1 MIWSAAGVQSGRAD
15 PSAGQIRETV
25 REVVAEGPYYLEGH
39 QHFQPIWMQ
48 RIQAWILELL
58 DQFLSLVER
67 ITPAGTLGF
76 YLVVTALIAILC
88 ALMAH
93 IIYTMYVAMRP
104 PTHAMTARD
113 NENGAAF
120 DHKPIVEEARELAA
134 RGRYGDA
141 TRVLFRAA
149 LTLLEAKRG
158 GRIRKGLTNREYLRT
173 FRSDWVV
180 NSLKPF
186 VEVLDRKWY
195 RSEPF
200 QPEDFQ
206 RCEAA
211 LENLEQALEERGL

>member
-1 MIWSAAGVQSGRAD
+1 MTWSAAGGQSVSAP
-15 PSAGQIRETV
+15 PSAGQIKDTV
-25 REVVAEGPYYLEGH
+25 RELVAEGPYYLEGH
-39 QHFQPIWMQ
+39 HHFQPVWMQ
-48 RIQAWILELL
+48 RIQAWILDLL
-58 DQFLSLVER
+58 DRFLSVVER
-67 ITPAGTLGF
+67 IAPAGTLGF
-76 YLVVTALIAILC
+76 YLLIIALIAILC

-93 IIYTMYVAMRP
+93 IIYTLYLAMRP
-104 PTHAMTARD
+104 PTHAQTAR
-113 NENGAAF
+113 NGENGAGF

-134 RGRYGDA
+134 RGVYGDA

-211 LENLEQALEERGL
+211 LQGLEQALEERGL

>member
-1 MIWSAAGVQSGRAD
+1 MTWSTARGQSVSAS
-15 PSAGQIRETV
+15 PSADQIKDTAREL
-25 REVVAEGPYYLEGH
+25 VAEGPYYLEGH
-39 QHFQPIWMQ
+39 HHFQPIWMQ

-58 DQFLSLVER
+58 EQFLNVVER
-67 ITPAGTLGF
+67 IAPAGTWGF
-76 YLVVTALIAILC
+76 YLLVTALIAILC

-93 IIYTMYVAMRP
+93 IIYTMYLAMRP
-104 PTHAMTARD
+104 PTHAMTSRD
-113 NENGAAF
+113 SENGAGF
-120 DHKPIVEEARELAA
+120 DHKPIVEQARELAA
-134 RGRYGDA
+134 RSLYGDA

-186 VEVLDRKWY
+186 VDVLDRKWY

-211 LENLEQALEERGL
+211 LESLEQALQERGL

>member
-1 MIWSAAGVQSGRAD
+1 MPWSAAGGQSVSAP
-15 PSAGQIRETV
+15 PSAGQIKDTV
-25 REVVAEGPYYLEGH
+25 RELVAEGPYYLEGH
-39 QHFQPIWMQ
+39 HHFQPIWMQ
-48 RIQAWILELL
+48 RIQAWILDLI

-67 ITPAGTLGF
+67 IAPAGTWGF
-76 YLVVTALIAILC
+76 YFVVTALIAILC

-93 IIYTMYVAMRP
+93 LIYTMYLAMRP
-104 PTHAMTARD
+104 QTDAATSG
-113 NENGAAF
+113 NNGNGAGF
-120 DHKPIVEEARELAA
+120 DHKPIVEQA
-134 RGRYGDA
+134 RGLATRGLYGDA

-200 QPEDFQ
+200 QPEEFQ

-211 LENLEQALEERGL
+211 LESLEQALEERGL

>member
-1 MIWSAAGVQSGRAD
+1 MSWIAAVVQSA
-15 PSAGQIRETV
+15 SAPPNAKHIRETV
-25 REVVAEGPYYLEGH
+25 RELVAEGPYYLEGH
-39 QHFQPIWMQ
+39 HHFQPIWMQ
-48 RIQAWILELL
+48 RIQAWILDLIE
-58 DQFLSLVER
+58 QFLSLVER
-67 ITPAGTLGF
+67 IAPAGTLGF
-76 YLVVTALIAILC
+76 YLVVTVLIAILA

-93 IIYTMYVAMRP
+93 IIYTMYLAMRP
-104 PTHAMTARD
+104 QTDAAASGDNANRGELDYEPMAR
-113 NENGAAF
+113 
-120 DHKPIVEEARELAA
+120 EARELAA
-134 RGRYGDA
+134 RGFYGDA

>member
-1 MIWSAAGVQSGRAD
+1 MIRSAAGLQSVSAP
-15 PSAGQIRETV
+15 PSAERIRETV
-25 REVVAEGPYYLEGH
+25 QEVVAEGPYYLEGH
-39 QHFQPIWMQ
+39 HHFQPIWMQ
-48 RIQAWILELL
+48 RVQAWILELL
-58 DQFLSLVER
+58 EQFLRVVEGVA
-67 ITPAGTLGF
+67 PAGTLGF
-76 YLVVTALIAILC
+76 YLVVTALIAILS

-93 IIYTMYVAMRP
+93 IIYTMYLAMRP
-104 PTHAMTARD
+104 PAHTMAARD
-113 NENGAAF
+113 NANSAAS

-134 RGRYGDA
+134 GGRHGDA

-206 RCEAA
+206 RCETA

>member
-1 MIWSAAGVQSGRAD
+1 MTWSTARGQSASAA
-15 PSAGQIRETV
+15 PSAGHIRDTA
-25 REVVAEGPYYLEGH
+25 RELVAEGPYYLEGH
-39 QHFQPIWMQ
+39 HHFQPVWMQ
-48 RIQAWILELL
+48 RIQAWILHLI
-58 DQFLSLVER
+58 DQFLSLAER
-67 ITPAGTLGF
+67 IAPAGTLGF

-93 IIYTMYVAMRP
+93 IIYSMYLAMRP
-104 PTHAMTARD
+104 PTHAMTSPD
-113 NENGAAF
+113 SENGAGF

-134 RGRYGDA
+134 RSLYGDA

-158 GRIRKGLTNREYLRT
+158 GRIRKGLTNKEYLRT
-173 FRSDWVV
+173 FRSEWVV

-200 QPEDFQ
+200 QPEDFEQ
-206 RCEAA
+206 CEAA